1 MDKLTY
7 RYPRTLIE
15 AFGCDAET
23 AVAIHGPYRK
33 PLAADN
39 WIAVVAVVVCLV
51 GIGAGFLRG
60 IA

>member
-7 RYPRTLIE
+7 RYPRTIIE

-33 PLAADN
+33 TDALRPLLWVAVLLLAL
-39 WIAVVAVVVCLV
+39 AVV
-51 GIGAGFLRG
+51 GGF
-60 IA
+60 I